1 LATGRLE
8 GIVMFANYSNVTDVA
23 GLLQMNNTVTDGAFA
38 YIMIFCIWLVT
49 FMALSAYRKDVAIIP
64 ASFVTFLV
72 CAMMVLLGLLAV
84 DILLIITVLLLLAY
98 ILFHLAG

>member
-1 LATGRLE
+1 
-8 GIVMFANYSNVTDVA
+8 MFANYSNVTDVA

-72 CAMMVLLGLLAV
+72 CTFMVLLGLLAV
-84 DILLIITVLLLLAY
+84 DVLLIITVLMLVAY